1 MVAVLGQMS
10 PVPDPLDFDPTVEG
24 GYAAPL
30 PGPVVLGQA
39 PVVVPAPAPAAPAG
53 RSGLDYA
60 TFGLAGALGR
70 GLERFI
76 TSDSGGAAA
85 PAAAPAVAPRATGVG
100 VLPAEQLPQS
110 FTGIGAQFA
119 PPASPATGPAAAQA
133 PAAAPAA
140 PAPRGAAP
148 GAAGGVPDTFMGVDL
163 RPAKAAAAGLDAG
176 MRGATEV
183 ERIQVGGLTGEAKAL
198 KEQRARAEGELAQAL
213 ANVEGVQA
221 AERATAAETQRLA
234 GEKAEAA
241 RVAEEDAAIERE
253 TRRQAAA
260 DAARKL
266 EAAQNALDNTKIDV
280 DKAYGGAGG
289 RIFAGLA
296 VALGSFGASLTGGPN
311 YAMQL
316 VDSRINR
323 ELDAQRSELD
333 KAKGKVTELG
343 RLLQRNEDV
352 LGDATKAR
360 TLARAQTFE
369 ALAKDIEARKV
380 GGELTA
386 RQAQVRDDLKAR
398 AAAEMDKL
406 SAGIRET
413 ETKAALVPALG
424 RQQRAAATAAVTREA
439 NKEERAFRRQ
449 AVLKL
454 IDQGQLTLDPQT
466 GAIVQGTGTPEQQ
479 EKLITRTTNHFKLLD
494 DRNLITGPESMT
506 NLMRLVGVDPITG
519 AKSSSGSVAGYSFGG
534 TFKDPFNVTYQAK
547 EIQRQVIE
555 QVENTAKASGGVI
568 TDSDREGALR
578 RIRGS
583 GTVGE
588 LQNALVDFYGKYAS
602 KARAIASTDP
612 QAFQIIAKT
621 NPALAAV
628 VDFGQAKQA
637 ATAIGGRPGAK

>member
-1 MVAVLGQMS
+1 MLPILGQMS
-10 PVPDPLDFDPTVEG
+10 PVPDPLDFDPAI
-24 GYAAPL
+24 GYMPTI
-30 PGPVVLGQA
+30 PVLGQGPIVSA
-39 PVVVPAPAPAAPAG
+39 
-53 RSGLDYA
+53 R
-60 TFGLAGALGR
+60 
-70 GLERFI
+70 
-76 TSDSGGAAA
+76 
-85 PAAAPAVAPRATGVG
+85 PAAAPAVSMLGSGPVDLATLEIPRPGEARPAPAPRSVPLAAT
-100 VLPAEQLPQS
+100 LAQ
-110 FTGIGAQFA
+110 FGIGAPPSAAAPVEAPGAPATAPAA
-119 PPASPATGPAAAQA
+119 PPAPV
-133 PAAAPAA
+133 AAPAA
-140 PAPRGAAP
+140 PAARGAAP

-198 KEQRARAEGELAQAL
+198 KEQRARAEGELEQAL

-221 AERATAAETQRLA
+221 AERASAAEAQRLA
-234 GEKAEAA
+234 GEKAKAA
-241 RVAEEDAAIERE
+241 RIAEEDASIERE
-253 TRRQAAA
+253 TRRQASA
-260 DAARKL
+260 DATRKL
-266 EAAQNALDNTKIDV
+266 EAAQTALDNTKIDV

-296 VALGSFGASLTGGPN
+296 VALGAFGASLTGGPN

-323 ELDAQRSELD
+323 EIDAQRSELD

-343 RLLQRNEDV
+343 RLLQRNEDL

-360 TLARAQTFE
+360 SLARAQTFE

-398 AAAEMDKL
+398 AAAEMDKI

-413 ETKAALVPALG
+413 QTKAALVPAAG
-424 RQQRAAATAAVTREA
+424 RQARAAAGAATAAAEK
-439 NKEERAFRRQ
+439 KEERAFRRQ

-466 GAIVQGTGTPEQQ
+466 GAVVQGTGTPEQQ
-479 EKLITRTTNHFKLLD
+479 EKLINRTTSHFKILD
-494 DRNLITGPESMT
+494 ERNLITGPESMAS
-506 NLMRLVGVDPITG
+506 LMQLVGIDPVTG

-534 TFKDPFNVTYQAK
+534 TFKDPFNVTSQAK

-555 QVENTAKASGGVI
+555 QVENIAKASGGVI
-568 TDSDREGALR
+568 TDGDRAGALQ

-588 LQNALVDFYGKYAS
+588 LQNALVDFYGKYAA
-602 KARAIASTDP
+602 KARAIASTDR
-612 QAFQIIAKT
+612 QAFDIIAKT

-628 VDFGQAKQA
+628 VNFGQAKQA
-637 ATAIGGRPGAK
+637 ATAAGFRTGAK

>member
-1 MVAVLGQMS
+1 
-10 PVPDPLDFDPTVEG
+10 
-24 GYAAPL
+24 
-30 PGPVVLGQA
+30 
-39 PVVVPAPAPAAPAG
+39 
-53 RSGLDYA
+53 
-60 TFGLAGALGR
+60 
-70 GLERFI
+70 
-76 TSDSGGAAA
+76 
-85 PAAAPAVAPRATGVG
+85 
-100 VLPAEQLPQS
+100 
-110 FTGIGAQFA
+110 
-119 PPASPATGPAAAQA
+119 
-133 PAAAPAA
+133 
-140 PAPRGAAP
+140 
-148 GAAGGVPDTFMGVDL
+148 MGVDL

-221 AERATAAETQRLA
+221 AERTAQAETQALA
-234 GEKAEAA
+234 AA
-241 RVAEEDAAIERE
+241 RSEEAQVAAEERRIEEE

-343 RLLQRNEDV
+343 RLLQRNEDL

-413 ETKAALVPALG
+413 QTKAELVPALG
-424 RQQRAAATAAVTREA
+424 RQARAVAGAAQAAASA
-439 NKEERAFRRQ
+439 KEKRAFTN
-449 AVLKL
+449 
-454 IDQGQLTLDPQT
+454 QLTLELVRQGRLSIDPAT
-466 GAIVQGTGTPEQQ
+466 GALVQGTGTPEEQ
-479 EKLITRTTNHFKLLD
+479 EKLVNRTTSLVKTLDEKNLL
-494 DRNLITGPESMT
+494 TGPESMAT
-506 NLMRLVGVDPITG
+506 LMQAVGVDPATG
-519 AKSSSGSVAGYSFGG
+519 AKSGSGSVAGFSFGG
-534 TFKDPFNVTYQAK
+534 TVRDPFAVTKNAK
-547 EIQRQVIE
+547 EIRRQIGE
-555 QVENTAKASGGVI
+555 QVESVAKASGGVI
-568 TDSDREGALR
+568 TDSDRAGALA
-578 RIRGS
+578 RINGS
-583 GTVGE
+583 GSVAE

-602 KARAIASTDP
+602 KARAFAEADK

-628 VDFGQAKQA
+628 VNFGQAKQA
-637 ATAIGGRPGAK
+637 ATAAGFRSGAK

>member
-1 MVAVLGQMS
+1 MFPILGQMS
-10 PVPDPLDFDPTVEG
+10 PVPDPLDFDPAF
-24 GYAAPL
+24 GYTPAAPVL
-30 PGPVVLGQA
+30 GKGPIVSAVPAAAPAVSTLGSGPVDLATLEIPRPGE
-39 PVVVPAPAPAAPAG
+39 PRPAPAPRAVPLASALAQFGIGAPPSAAAPVEAPG
-53 RSGLDYA
+53 APA
-60 TFGLAGALGR
+60 TGPAAP
-70 GLERFI
+70 
-76 TSDSGGAAA
+76 AA
-85 PAAAPAVAPRATGVG
+85 PAAAPP
-100 VLPAEQLPQS
+100 
-110 FTGIGAQFA
+110 
-119 PPASPATGPAAAQA
+119 A
-133 PAAAPAA
+133 PAA
-140 PAPRGAAP
+140 RGAAP

-183 ERIQVGGLTGEAKAL
+183 ERIQVGGLTGETKAL
-198 KEQRARAEGELAQAL
+198 KEQRARAEGELKQAL
-213 ANVEGVQA
+213 ANVEGVQE
-221 AERATAAETQRLA
+221 AERANAAEVQRLA

-253 TRRQAAA
+253 TRSQAAA
-260 DAARKL
+260 DATRKL
-266 EAAQNALDNTKIDV
+266 EAAQSALDNTKIDV

-311 YAMQL
+311 YAMQI

-343 RLLQRNEDV
+343 RLLQRNEDL

-398 AAAEMDKL
+398 AAAEMDKI

-413 ETKAALVPALG
+413 QTKAELVPAAG
-424 RQQRAAATAAVTREA
+424 RQARAAAAATAAREA

-479 EKLITRTTNHFKLLD
+479 EKLINRTTSHFKLLD
-494 DRNLITGPESMT
+494 ERNLITGPESMAS
-506 NLMRLVGVDPITG
+506 LMQLVGIDPVTG

-534 TFKDPFNVTYQAK
+534 TFKDPFNVTSQAK

-555 QVENTAKASGGVI
+555 QVENIAKASGGVI
-568 TDSDREGALR
+568 TDGDRAGALQ

-628 VDFGQAKQA
+628 FNFGQARQA
-637 ATAIGGRPGAK
+637 ATAAGFRTGAK

>member
-1 MVAVLGQMS
+1 MFPILGQMS
-10 PVPDPLDFDPTVEG
+10 PVPDPLDFDPAF
-24 GYAAPL
+24 GYT
-30 PGPVVLGQA
+30 
-39 PVVVPAPAPAAPAG
+39 PAAPV
-53 RSGLDYA
+53 
-60 TFGLAGALGR
+60 LGR
-70 GLERFI
+70 GPI
-76 TSDSGGAAA
+76 VSAM
-85 PAAAPAVAPRATGVG
+85 
-100 VLPAEQLPQS
+100 
-110 FTGIGAQFA
+110 
-119 PPASPATGPAAAQA
+119 

-140 PAPRGAAP
+140 SPLGSGPVDLATLEIPRPGEARPAPAPRAVPLASALAQFGIGAPPSAAAPVEAPGAPAAAPTAPTAAPTAPAARGAAP
-148 GAAGGVPDTFMGVDL
+148 GAAGGVPNTYMGVDL

-198 KEQRARAEGELAQAL
+198 KEQRARAEGELKQAL
-213 ANVEGVQA
+213 ANVEGVQE
-221 AERATAAETQRLA
+221 AERANAAEVQRLA

-253 TRRQAAA
+253 TRSQAAA
-260 DAARKL
+260 DATRKL

-311 YAMQL
+311 YAMQI

-343 RLLQRNEDV
+343 RLLQRNEDL

-398 AAAEMDKL
+398 AAAEMDKI

-413 ETKAALVPALG
+413 QTKAELVPAAG
-424 RQQRAAATAAVTREA
+424 RQARAAAAATAARA
-439 NKEERAFRRQ
+439 ASKEERETRKA
-449 AVLKL
+449 
-454 IDQGQLTLDPQT
+454 LTLELVKQGVLTIDPTT
-466 GAIVQGTGTPEQQ
+466 GALIQGTGTPETQ
-479 EKLITRTTNHFKLLD
+479 EKLVNRTTSLVKTLD
-494 DRNLITGPESMT
+494 ERNLLTGPESMAT
-506 NLMRLVGVDPITG
+506 LMQAVGVDPVTG
-519 AKSSSGSVAGYSFGG
+519 AKNSSGSVAGYSFGG
-534 TFKDPFNVTYQAK
+534 TFKDPLNVTSQAR
-547 EIQRQVIE
+547 EIQRQVVE
-555 QVENTAKASGGVI
+555 QVESIAKASGGVV
-568 TDSDREGALR
+568 TDSDREGAIR

-602 KARAIASTDP
+602 KARAFAEADKV
-612 QAFQIIAKT
+612 AFQVVAKS

-628 VDFGQAKQA
+628 VNFGQARQA
-637 ATAIGGRPGAK
+637 ATAAGFRTGAK

>member
-10 PVPDPLDFDPTVEG
+10 PVPDPLDFDPALGYTPTVPVLG
-24 GYAAPL
+24 RGPIVSAVPATAPAVSTL
-30 PGPVVLGQA
+30 GAGPVDLAALEIPRPGEA
-39 PVVVPAPAPAAPAG
+39 RPAPAPRAVPLASALAQFGIGAPP
-53 RSGLDYA
+53 
-60 TFGLAGALGR
+60 
-70 GLERFI
+70 
-76 TSDSGGAAA
+76 
-85 PAAAPAVAPRATGVG
+85 PAAAPAEAP
-100 VLPAEQLPQS
+100 
-110 FTGIGAQFA
+110 GA
-119 PPASPATGPAAAQA
+119 SATGPAAAPA
-133 PAAAPAA
+133 PVAAPAA
-140 PAPRGAAP
+140 PAARGAAP

-183 ERIQVGGLTGEAKAL
+183 ERIQVGGLTGEAAAL
-198 KEQRARAEGELAQAL
+198 KAQRERMAGETEAAI
-213 ANVEGVQA
+213 ANLEGVQA
-221 AERATAAETQRLA
+221 AERTAQAETQALA
-234 GEKAEAA
+234 AA
-241 RVAEEDAAIERE
+241 RSEEAQVAAEERRIEEE
-253 TRRQAAA
+253 TRRQAAE

-343 RLLQRNEDV
+343 RLLQRNEDL

-413 ETKAALVPALG
+413 QTKAELVPALG
-424 RQQRAAATAAVTREA
+424 RQARAVAGAAQAAASA
-439 NKEERAFRRQ
+439 KEKRAFTN
-449 AVLKL
+449 
-454 IDQGQLTLDPQT
+454 QLTLELVRQGRLSIDPAT
-466 GAIVQGTGTPEQQ
+466 GALVQGTGTPEEQ
-479 EKLITRTTNHFKLLD
+479 EKLVNRTTSLVKTLDEKNLL
-494 DRNLITGPESMT
+494 TGPESMAT
-506 NLMRLVGVDPITG
+506 LMQAVGVDPATG
-519 AKSSSGSVAGYSFGG
+519 AKSGSGSVAGFSFGG
-534 TFKDPFNVTYQAK
+534 TVRDPFAVTKNAK
-547 EIQRQVIE
+547 EIRRQIGE
-555 QVENTAKASGGVI
+555 QVESVAKASGGVI
-568 TDSDREGALR
+568 TDSDRAGALA
-578 RIRGS
+578 RINGS
-583 GTVGE
+583 GSVAE

-602 KARAIASTDP
+602 KARAFAEADK

-628 VDFGQAKQA
+628 VNFGQAKQA
-637 ATAIGGRPGAK
+637 ATAAGFRSGAK